1 MKYKYDFGIKDLIIQ
16 EIKYKD
22 NSAFISKP
30 YVVDGNVSQVSV
42 SSVEEHPVL
51 DIAGNVPVSDRSTS
65 VEYYVTNKINPSVED
80 WKAILPTDQSSV
92 RNELLFFNDQKTAKL
107 RFTALPT
114 GITIYRDG
122 EKINDSEWTLSSGS
136 TAVTITNNFMAI
148 SQYTIDYTP
157 AGDPYNID
165 FNNNIVK
172 QFEETFEG
180 TDRNMTLN
188 LKYYPYIDY
197 EKINST
203 PGYDPNTYEYRP
215 VKVTLLET
223 DIMGPGRK
231 VFPTIGPDKENGKP
245 YTLNR
250 TDYLSNTDPVLNQY
264 NPDTQPAFEYKQSR
278 NKIYFTETFS
288 KAEIRENMPLNH
300 GNAKINVVYNYTSS
314 SIRIKI
320 VLRKTSHV
328 KNDPITPVVKEF
340 SLRMKTV

>member
-1 MKYKYDFGIKDLIIQ
+1 MKYKYDFGIKNLVIQ

-30 YVVDGNVSQVSV
+30 YIVDGNVSQVSI
-42 SSVEEHPVL
+42 SSVEDHPVL
-51 DIAGNVPVSDRSTS
+51 DVAGNIPVSDRSTS
-65 VEYYVTNKINPSVED
+65 VEYYVTNVVNPSIDD
-80 WKAILPTDQSSV
+80 WKAILPADQQSV
-92 RNELLFFNDQKTAKL
+92 RNELLFFNDQRTAKL

-114 GITIYRDG
+114 GATVYRDG
-122 EKINDSEWTLSSGS
+122 EKISDSDWTLSSGCS
-136 TAVTITNNFMAI
+136 AITITNNFTTI
-148 SQYTIDYTP
+148 CQYTIDYTP

-165 FNNNIVK
+165 FDNNIVR
-172 QFEETFEG
+172 QYEETFDG

-197 EKINST
+197 EKINSI
-203 PGYDPNTYEYRP
+203 PSYDPNTSDYRP
-215 VKVTLLET
+215 IKVTLLET

-231 VFPTIGPDKENGKP
+231 IFPTIGPDQENGKP

-250 TDYLSNTDPVLNQY
+250 TDYLANTDQILNLYNSDIQPV
-264 NPDTQPAFEYKQSR
+264 FEYKQDK
-278 NKIYFTETFS
+278 NKLYFTETFS
-288 KAEIRENMPLNH
+288 KAEIRENMALNH

-320 VLRKTSHV
+320 VLRKTAHV
-328 KNDPITPVVKEF
+328 TNDPITPVVKEF